1 LSPVIRGVVLILEA
15 LEGVLS
21 SEDEALS
28 LALKE
33 VRDPPLRRISY
44 TGAFHP
50 SGIPPQP
57 EIEFIELE
65 ELKTR
70 PDLFIGVDL
79 ISCLLRAEDPDSLK
93 EGAEDLISRMRRKE
107 EIRSEDSQKSH
118 IALALPEKEHL
129 EAVIGRW
136 TDYVWKPRA
145 YDGSEAPSFEG
156 WVEDLKAIADA
167 LKNEGINVIFYGGD
181 SVEEMR
187 EIGYNVVKVKLR
199 KQLPKLG
206 YPRDPS
212 VAWSNSPV
220 IMNMTLEH
228 RRGEEDAAADFFS
241 KIGLKPAFRP
251 RFWSDGKRIVRAR
264 AEGGNFIVVRGKDRV
279 ALFTGIG
286 VRGSNRAAIE
296 LIKEYFSL
304 KGVDLDI
311 YGVPLP
317 GYMRDWRTGAVHL
330 DVVMMNAGPC
340 VFLSPGRMGFYSF
353 LKFGENIDF
362 VDAGSVFN
370 ELGVEVDEIPA
381 KGSEI
386 TLVNALN
393 IGRGKLV
400 VDAYNEE
407 ASDYLEREWGLDVI
421 RVKIPQVEAGGGG
434 VRCASRE
441 YYTD

>member
-1 LSPVIRGVVLILEA
+1 MILEA

-21 SEDEALS
+21 SEDESLS

-33 VRDPPLRRISY
+33 VREPPLRRISY

-57 EIEFIELE
+57 EIEFIELKD
-65 ELKTR
+65 LKTR

-107 EIRSEDSQKSH
+107 EIRSEDSHKSH

-199 KQLPKLG
+199 KELPKLG

-241 KIGLKPAFRP
+241 NIGLKPAFRP
-251 RFWSDGKRIVRAR
+251 RFWSDGRRIVRAR

>member
-1 LSPVIRGVVLILEA
+1 LILEA

-33 VRDPPLRRISY
+33 VREPPLRRISY

-65 ELKTR
+65 DLKTR

-199 KQLPKLG
+199 KELPKLG

-241 KIGLKPAFRP
+241 NIGLKPAFRP
-251 RFWSDGKRIVRAR
+251 RFWSDGRRIVRAR

-286 VRGSNRAAIE
+286 IRGSNRAAIE

-317 GYMRDWRTGAVHL
+317 GYIRDWRTGAVHL

-353 LKFGENIDF
+353 LKFGDNIDF

>member
-1 LSPVIRGVVLILEA
+1 MILEA

-33 VRDPPLRRISY
+33 VREPPLRRISY

-65 ELKTR
+65 DLKTR

-199 KQLPKLG
+199 KELPKLG

-241 KIGLKPAFRP
+241 NIGLKPAFRP
-251 RFWSDGKRIVRAR
+251 RFWSDGRRIVRAR

-286 VRGSNRAAIE
+286 IRGSNRAAIE

-317 GYMRDWRTGAVHL
+317 GYIRDWRTGAVHL

-353 LKFGENIDF
+353 LKFGDNIDF

>member
-1 LSPVIRGVVLILEA
+1 MILEA
-15 LEGVLS
+15 LEEVLK

-28 LALKE
+28 RALEE
-33 VRDPPLRRISY
+33 VREPPLRRVSY
-44 TGAFHP
+44 TEVFHP

-57 EIEFIELE
+57 EIEFIELK
-65 ELKTR
+65 ELKTN
-70 PDLFIGVDL
+70 PYLFIGVDL
-79 ISCLLRAEDPDSLK
+79 ISCLLSAEGPDSLK
-93 EGAEDLISRMRRKE
+93 EGAEDLISRIKRKE
-107 EIRSEDSQKSH
+107 EVRPEDSQKSH
-118 IALALPEKEHL
+118 IALALPEKGHL
-129 EAVIGRW
+129 EDVIGRW

-145 YDGSEAPSFEG
+145 YDGTEAPSFEG
-156 WVEDLKAIADA
+156 WIEDLREIADA

-181 SVEEMR
+181 SVDKMR
-187 EIGYNVVKVKLR
+187 ELGYDVVKVKLR
-199 KQLPKLG
+199 KKLPKLG

-212 VAWSNSPV
+212 VAWSGSPV
-220 IMNMTLEH
+220 VMNMTLEH
-228 RRGEEDAAADFFS
+228 RRGEEDAATQFFS

-251 RFWSDGKRIVRAR
+251 RWWYDGRRILRAR
-264 AEGGNFIVVRGKDRV
+264 AEGGNFIIVKKDKI

-286 VRGSNRAAIE
+286 IRGSNRAAIE
-296 LIKEYFSL
+296 LMKEYFSL
-304 KGVDLDI
+304 KGVNLDI

-317 GYMRDWRTGAVHL
+317 GYIRDWRTGAVHL

-353 LKFGENIDF
+353 IKFGNEMDL

-370 ELGVEVDEIPA
+370 ELGVEVDEIPTE
-381 KGSEI
+381 GSEI

-407 ASDYLEREWGLDVI
+407 ASKYLEREWGLDVI
-421 RVKIPQVEAGGGG
+421 RVSIPQIEAGGGG

-441 YYTD
+441 YYLD

>member
-1 LSPVIRGVVLILEA
+1 LILEA

-33 VRDPPLRRISY
+33 VREPPLRRISY
-44 TGAFHP
+44 TGVFHP

-57 EIEFIELE
+57 EIEFIELKD
-65 ELKTR
+65 LKTR

-251 RFWSDGKRIVRAR
+251 RFWSDGRRIVRAR

-286 VRGSNRAAIE
+286 IRGSNRAAIE

-317 GYMRDWRTGAVHL
+317 GYIRDWRTGAVHL

>member
-1 LSPVIRGVVLILEA
+1 MILEA
-15 LEGVLS
+15 LEGVLK

-28 LALKE
+28 RALRE
-33 VRDPPLRRISY
+33 VREPPLRRISY
-44 TGAFHP
+44 TGVFHP

-65 ELKTR
+65 ELKIS

-79 ISCLLRAEDPDSLK
+79 ISCLLSADGPDSLK
-93 EGAEDLISRMRRKE
+93 EGAEELIRRMRRKE
-107 EIRSEDSQKSH
+107 EIRAEDSQKSH
-118 IALALPEKEHL
+118 IALALPEKEHI

-145 YDGSEAPSFEG
+145 YDGTEAPSFEG
-156 WVEDLKAIADA
+156 WVEDLRAVADA
-167 LKNEGINVIFYGGD
+167 LRGEGIKVVFYGGD
-181 SVEEMR
+181 SVERMR
-187 EIGYNVVKVKLR
+187 ELGYDVMRVRLR

-212 VAWSNSPV
+212 VAWSSSPV

-228 RRGEEDAAADFFS
+228 RRGEEDAATAFFS
-241 KIGLKPAFRP
+241 EIGLKPAFRP
-251 RFWSDGKRIVRAR
+251 RWWWDGRRIIRAR
-264 AEGGNFIVVRGKDRV
+264 AEGGNFIVVRGEDRI

-286 VRGSNRAAIE
+286 IRGSNRATIE
-296 LIKEYFSL
+296 LIKDYFSS
-304 KGVDLDI
+304 KGVNLDI

-317 GYMRDWRTGAVHL
+317 GYIRDWRTGAVHL

-353 LKFGENIDF
+353 LKFGDGIDF

-381 KGSEI
+381 EGSEI

-407 ASDYLEREWGLDVI
+407 ASNYLEREWGLDVI
-421 RVKIPQVEAGGGG
+421 RVRIPQIEAGGGG

-441 YYTD
+441 YYPD

>member
-33 VRDPPLRRISY
+33 VREPPLRRISY

-65 ELKTR
+65 DLKTR

-199 KQLPKLG
+199 KELPKLG

-241 KIGLKPAFRP
+241 NIGLKPAFRP
-251 RFWSDGKRIVRAR
+251 RFWSDGRRIVRAR

-286 VRGSNRAAIE
+286 IRGSNRAAIE

-317 GYMRDWRTGAVHL
+317 GYIRDWRTGAVHL

-353 LKFGENIDF
+353 LKFGDNIDF